1 MGQTRKNEE
10 IERTRVSENSVLTE
24 EYVRNLKLLSILT
37 SLFSIGV
44 PSMATKALTGKL
56 SGCSGSLDIS

>member
-44 PSMATKALTGKL
+44 PSMATKALTGN
-56 SGCSGSLDIS
+56 SLGAQEV